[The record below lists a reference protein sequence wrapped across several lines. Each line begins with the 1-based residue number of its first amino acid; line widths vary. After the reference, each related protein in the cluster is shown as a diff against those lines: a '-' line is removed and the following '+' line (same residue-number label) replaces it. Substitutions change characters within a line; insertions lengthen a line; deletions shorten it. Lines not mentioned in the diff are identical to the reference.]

1 MLFALGYPE
10 QARARLEEALAYAR
24 ELGHPY
30 TMAYALSVAC
40 ILRGRH
46 KPGPGTGTEAQ
57 TLITFAANQGFP
69 LPAAVGTVIDGW
81 AQTGAQT
88 DTRRTEDAIA
98 RMRRGIADYLATG
111 AELWVLDFLPLV
123 AQAYGQAGQP
133 SAGLE
138 LLAEALDRVE
148 RTGGRWLEAELHRL
162 QGELLTDLSDGDAA
176 MACFRRAIAIARV
189 QGARMWEL
197 RAATSLARLWQH
209 QGGSVEA
216 RDLLAS
222 TYSWFTEGFDTSDLV
237 DAKALLDGQG

>member
-1 MLFALGYPE
+1 MDGNKPERKPTRGGSRTQSRECVAALQTIWSRGQSFGY
-10 QARARLEEALAYAR
+10 
-24 ELGHPY
+24 
-30 TMAYALSVAC
+30 S
-40 ILRGRH
+40 I
-46 KPGPGTGTEAQ
+46 
-57 TLITFAANQGFP
+57 
-69 LPAAVGTVIDGW
+69 
-81 AQTGAQT
+81 
-88 DTRRTEDAIA
+88 
-98 RMRRGIADYLATG
+98 
-111 AELWVLDFLPLV
+111 LPLV

-162 QGELLTDLSDGDAA
+162 QGELLRNLSDGDAA

-209 QGGSVEA
+209 QGRSVEA

-237 DAKALLDGQG
+237 DAKALLDGIVVNDE